1 MFKSGA
7 DIAKIATTA
16 QHIQDAARVLAL
28 PKKAS
33 SKTFCLACMALLL
46 LLASQKARRTIRVGS
61 QLQACVRMHTHQ
73 PSRLAA
79 SDAGPVIA
87 LAMGERGMVSR
98 ILAPKHGGF
107 LTFGALSADK
117 ASAPG
122 QPLLTELKGLYGLP
136 QQSASTQVSKWLLA
150 DRDLWHHLTA
160 CEGARSPHSI
170 QVQGFGTSLDN
181 RECQGAWTQTPA
193 PGMASSRM

>member
-33 SKTFCLACMALLL
+33 SKPCCQSCLCSCFLLPL
-46 LLASQKARRTIRVGS
+46 PDLEWHLWWYS
-61 QLQACVRMHTHQ
+61 QLQAWIFMNYCQH
-73 PSRLAA
+73 SRLQAYG
-79 SDAGPVIA
+79 AGPVIA
-87 LAMGERGMVSR
+87 LAMGEKGMVSR
-98 ILAPKHGGF
+98 LLAPKHGGF

-122 QPLLTELKGLYGLP
+122 QPLLMELKGLYGLP
-136 QQSASTQVSKWLLA
+136 QQSPSTQVSQLPLMNLA
-150 DRDLWHHLTA
+150 GLHH
-160 CEGARSPHSI
+160 E
-170 QVQGFGTSLDN
+170 
-181 RECQGAWTQTPA
+181 
-193 PGMASSRM
+193 